1 MMCYHQL
8 TMQGLALER
17 IPKRSL
23 TDAVFDQLVARIVS
37 GKLAAGQ
44 ALPPERLLC
53 AELGVSRTAVREAMS
68 RLAQLKLVAVRH
80 GGETRVLDFRVT
92 GGLDLLPHLLRQQE
106 PALTAEVLRAGVE
119 MRAALGP
126 ELARAAAM
134 RGGAETA
141 EGLKPVLAQ
150 MERALAAHGDDDAR
164 VLAELQ
170 RASLGFWQLVVDGT
184 ANLAYQLS
192 FNTLR
197 DAFLGMRE
205 VVAAAQTA
213 ELRDLKGYRA
223 IARAI
228 EDGDGDAAARAART
242 HIALGLPNLTQL
254 SKPRP
259 RRKQ

>member
-1 MMCYHQL
+1 MMCYDL
-8 TMQGLALER
+8 FIMQDLALER

-53 AELGVSRTAVREAMS
+53 SELGVSRTAVREAMS
-68 RLAQLKLVAVRH
+68 RLAQLRLVAVRH

-106 PALTAEVLRAGVE
+106 PALTAEVMRAGVE

-126 ELARAAAM
+126 ELARAAAL
-134 RGGAETA
+134 RAGAEIGDALEAVIARMATA
-141 EGLKPVLAQ
+141 ADDEDAARGLAQ
-150 MERALAAHGDDDAR
+150 
-164 VLAELQ
+164 LQ
-170 RASLGFWQLVVDGT
+170 EASLVFWQIVVDATG
-184 ANLAYQLS
+184 NLAYQLS

-205 VVAAAQTA
+205 VIAAAQQA
-213 ELRDLKGYRA
+213 ELRDVKGYRA

-228 EDGDGDAAARAART
+228 SDGDGDAAAKAARA
-242 HIALGLPNLTQL
+242 HIAIGVANLTQL
-254 SKPRP
+254 ARPKP
-259 RRKQ
+259 RRKS

>member
-1 MMCYHQL
+1 MHDL
-8 TMQGLALER
+8 DLER

-23 TDAVFDQLVARIVS
+23 TEAVFDQLVARIVS
-37 GKLAAGQ
+37 GKLAPGQ

-68 RLAQLKLVAVRH
+68 RLAQMRLVAVRH
-80 GGETRVLDFRVT
+80 GGETRVLDFRRH
-92 GGLDLLPHLLRQQE
+92 GGLDLLPHLMRQQE
-106 PALTAEVLRAGVE
+106 TALTADVMRAGVE

-134 RGGAETA
+134 RCGDETA
-141 EGLKPVLAQ
+141 GGLKGVLET
-150 MERALAAHGDDDAR
+150 MEGADDLAA
-164 VLAELQ
+164 LQ
-170 RASLGFWQLVVDGT
+170 QASLAFWQIVVDGT
-184 ANLAYQLS
+184 GNLAYQLA

-205 VVAAAQTA
+205 VVAAAQAA

-228 EDGDGDAAARAART
+228 EDGDGDGAARAARA
-242 HIALGLPNLTQL
+242 HIALGVANLTQL
-254 SKPRP
+254 ARPKP
-259 RRKQ
+259 RRKS